1 MFDKSRDIL
10 VYHDNEVTLSQ
21 SDRTAMRDRRD
32 SNRERLKTRLKDEG
46 KPVPRE
52 FIKQGSYAMKT
63 MAQDP
68 DNDYDIDDG
77 VYFTRDSLKD
87 ANGVDM
93 APKAARQMVCKAL
106 QYWRFNR
113 DPEVKTSCVRIYYD
127 AGYHVDMPIY
137 RIVTK
142 NGYEV
147 YELAAGDKWVESRA
161 ADVEEWFDNEN
172 QRLSPDT
179 INGRQMRRITRLIKK
194 FSRSRNKWKA
204 NIASGFTITKL
215 VQEHFSPN
223 ANREDRALRDTM
235 KNMHARLQWNLEVLH
250 PVTPNAM
257 LTDGPNDA
265 KTAYLRDRLKEALDE
280 LAVLDK
286 YDCTSR
292 QAADAWDVVFD
303 TTFFSQRVSEA
314 AKAANATVLGNLLAK
329 REQPR
334 QYEKE
339 GGGRFA

>member
-10 VYHDNEVTLSQ
+10 AYHDSEVTLPQ
-21 SDRTAMRDRRD
+21 AVRTAMRDRRD
-32 SNRERLKTRLKDEG
+32 SNRDRLKTQLNADG
-46 KPVPRE
+46 KPLPRE

-63 MAQDP
+63 MAQDS
-68 DNDYDIDDG
+68 DDDYDIDDG
-77 VYFTRDSLKD
+77 VYFTRESLQD
-87 ANGVDM
+87 ADGVDM
-93 APKAARQMVCKAL
+93 APKAARRMVCKAL
-106 QYWRFNR
+106 QYSRFNR

-142 NGYEV
+142 YGYEV

-161 ADVEEWFDNEN
+161 VDVEEWFDNEN
-172 QRLSPDT
+172 QRQSTDT
-179 INGRQMRRITRLIKK
+179 TNGRQMRRITRLIKK
-194 FSRSRNKWKA
+194 FARSRNKWKT
-204 NIASGFTITKL
+204 NIAAGFTITKL

-223 ANREDRALRDTM
+223 ADREDKAVRDTM
-235 KNMHARLQWNLEVLH
+235 KNIHARLQWNLEVQH

-265 KTAYLRDRLKEALDE
+265 KTAYLRDRLKETLDE
-280 LAVLDK
+280 LAVLDEH
-286 YDCTSR
+286 DCTSR
-292 QAADAWDVVFD
+292 QAADAWDIAFD

-314 AKAANATVLGNLLAK
+314 AKAANITVLDNLLSK

>member
-10 VYHDNEVTLSQ
+10 AYHDGEVTLSQ

-32 SNRERLKTRLKDEG
+32 SNRDRLKARLKADE
-46 KPVPRE
+46 KPLPKE

-63 MAQDP
+63 MTQDP

-77 VYFTRDSLKD
+77 VYFTREALKD
-87 ANGVDM
+87 AQGADM
-93 APKAARQMVCKAL
+93 TPKAARKMVCDAL
-106 QYWRFNR
+106 QYWRFSRN
-113 DPEVKTSCVRIYYD
+113 PEVKTSCVRIFYD
-127 AGYHVDMPIY
+127 AGYHVDMPVY
-137 RIVTK
+137 RIVTS
-142 NGYEV
+142 GDREV
-147 YELAAGDKWVESRA
+147 YELAAGDEWVESRA

-172 QRLSPDT
+172 QRQSPDVT
-179 INGRQMRRITRLIKK
+179 NGRQMRRITRLVKK
-194 FSRSRNKWKA
+194 FSRSRETWKA
-204 NIASGFTITKL
+204 SVAAGFTITKL
-215 VQEHFSPN
+215 VQEHFSPS
-223 ANREDRALRDTM
+223 ADREDRALRDTM
-235 KNMHARLQWNLEVLH
+235 KAIYARLQWNLQVKH

-286 YDCTSR
+286 SDCTSKK
-292 QAADAWDVVFD
+292 AADAWDMVFD
-303 TTFFSQRVSEA
+303 TSFFSQRISEP
-314 AKAANATVLGNLLAK
+314 AKAANITVLDNLISK